1 MLYYNA
7 TKGGEDLVDIHA
19 HIIPGVDDGSDSVEE
34 SLAMIRQAYEGGT
47 RSMVMTPHYLN
58 KNQCRFDVS
67 KQQLESFGKQ
77 LQEEC
82 ESQGIKVSLYQGA
95 EHFGVTEI
103 GRIADEG
110 GIIPINNSRYVLIEF
125 DFDDEFQRVSYV
137 LSQLMQFHYIP
148 IIAHPERYNFL
159 FENPSDAYGLLEKG
173 CLLQVN
179 KGSPLGKYGPQAQ
192 RLSKWLLDNHLVH
205 FVASDCHS
213 PYQRTPEMQQAHEML
228 TYRLG
233 MSYVNRIFNENPL
246 RVIRDEVVTY

>member
-1 MLYYNA
+1 M
-7 TKGGEDLVDIHA
+7 VDIHT
-19 HIIPGVDDGSDSVEE
+19 HILPGVDDGSDSVEE
-34 SLAMIRQAYEGGT
+34 SLAMIKQAYESGT
-47 RSMVMTPHYLN
+47 RCMVMTPHYLN
-58 KNQCRFDVS
+58 KNQCRFPAS
-67 KQQLESFGKQ
+67 RSQLESFGDALRK
-77 LQEEC
+77 EC
-82 ESQGIKVSLYQGA
+82 EKQGLPVSLYQGA

-125 DFDDEFQRVSYV
+125 DFEDDFQRVSYV
-137 LSQLMQFHYIP
+137 LSQLMQFRYVP
-148 IIAHPERYNFL
+148 IIAHPERYDFL
-159 FENPSDAYGLLEKG
+159 SESPSHAYGLLEKG

-228 TYRLG
+228 TFRLG
-233 MSYVNRIFNENPL
+233 AAYVNRLFNENPM
-246 RVIRDEVVTY
+246 RVIRNETVTY

>member
-1 MLYYNA
+1 M
-7 TKGGEDLVDIHA
+7 VDIHT
-19 HIIPGVDDGSDSVEE
+19 HILPGVDDGSDSVEE
-34 SLAMIRQAYEGGT
+34 SFAMIKQAYEAGT

-58 KNQCRFDVS
+58 KSQCRFDAS
-67 KQQLESFGKQ
+67 KSVLESYGARLK
-77 LQEEC
+77 EEC
-82 ESQGIKVSLYQGA
+82 ENQGLKVKLYQGA

-125 DFDDEFQRVSYV
+125 DFEDDYQRVSYV
-137 LSQLMQFHYIP
+137 LSQLMSFHYVP
-148 IIAHPERYNFL
+148 IIAHPERYDFL
-159 FENPSDAYGLLEKG
+159 TGNPSNAYNLLERG

-179 KGSPLGKYGPQAQ
+179 KGSPLGKYGPEAQ
-192 RLSKWLLDNHLVH
+192 RMSKWLLDNHLVH

-246 RVIRDEVVTY
+246 KVIRNEPVTF